1 MNKMN
6 VFSWRVL
13 ATPTSSNSPALAC
26 VNAHTENE
34 ILELDLKYGKGIFH
48 RTWQVVL
55 RGHFEVLVS
64 LPFQKYK
71 HVGPICNKAV
81 FVCLCIYMPLVKAI
95 DHTRILPPAD
105 LLYLYLFPRYDHLKI
120 TKGTTS
126 ISSER
131 AKEYTNFTVPRSF
144 LLEL

>member
-1 MNKMN
+1 MQRH
-6 VFSWRVL
+6 FSVL
-13 ATPTSSNSPALAC
+13 RQSFCRKFKLSAGSGSQGIPAFRMFA
-26 VNAHTENE
+26 
-34 ILELDLKYGKGIFH
+34 
-48 RTWQVVL
+48 WQVVL
-55 RGHFEVLVS
+55 RGHFKVLLS

-81 FVCLCIYMPLVKAI
+81 FVYLFIHIPWVKAI

-131 AKEYTNFTVPRSF
+131 AKMKEYTNFTVPRSF

>member
-1 MNKMN
+1 MHKNAKMQMH
-6 VFSWRVL
+6 FRVL
-13 ATPTSSNSPALAC
+13 RQSFCRKFKLSAGSGSQVSQLLECLHGKWSSGG
-26 VNAHTENE
+26 
-34 ILELDLKYGKGIFH
+34 IL
-48 RTWQVVL
+48 R
-55 RGHFEVLVS
+55 S
-64 LPFQKYK
+64 LYHYLFKNINML
-71 HVGPICNKAV
+71 GL
-81 FVCLCIYMPLVKAI
+81 FVTKLYLCIYMPWVKAI

-131 AKEYTNFTVPRSF
+131 AKMKEYTNFTVPRSF